1 MTLFS
6 NKTGHHLRYMVFGL
20 PHMNLGKGGRHNSI
34 QTRVFLM
41 TGKKTQWKDFGGSGW
56 LGKWVRVLDVHIA
69 WDDG

>member
-1 MTLFS
+1 
-6 NKTGHHLRYMVFGL
+6 
-20 PHMNLGKGGRHNSI
+20 MNLGKGGRHNSI